1 GRWFAFDGYDVVPDL
16 VAFAKGVNSGYV
28 PVGGVIISDE
38 IAADFDDVVFPGGL
52 TYSGHPLAMAS
63 IIAAQDAME
72 REGIVDNAARI
83 GADVIGP
90 ALEGL
95 AQQHPIIGE
104 VRGEGVFWAI
114 ELVADRETREP
125 ASAEVLARIKS
136 ELLAR
141 RLLAI
146 VQDNRI

>member
-16 VAFAKGVNSGYV
+16 VTFAKGVNSGYV

-63 IIAAQDAME
+63 IIAVQDAME
-72 REGIVDNAARI
+72 REGIVDNAARV
-83 GADVIGP
+83 GAEVIAP
-90 ALEGL
+90 ALEQL
-95 AQQHPIIGE
+95 AEQHPMVGE

-114 ELVADRETREP
+114 ELVADRASREP
-125 ASAEVLARIKS
+125 VAAGVMARIK
-136 ELLAR
+136 A
-141 RLLAI
+141 
-146 VQDNRI
+146 